1 MFIYSIK
8 LSYDG
13 TDFHG
18 WQFQPKV
25 ISVQGELNRVLS
37 ILLRTDIATTGAG
50 RTDAG
55 VHALGQVASF
65 LSPIEIDTYKF
76 KYSLN
81 VLLPSS
87 ISVKS
92 VELAPSGFNAR
103 FSAKSRSYL
112 YIVSREKDPFYH
124 RFSAR
129 VHHNLD
135 LRFLNKLSD
144 EFTGMHDFSALTK
157 NLKEQENTVCTV
169 SSARWRMFGNRFLFY
184 VSADRFLH
192 GMVRTMV
199 GTIMRTSKQEGSPK
213 DIKEILRSKDRSQ
226 AGEAFPSKG
235 LILYK
240 VGY

>member
-1 MFIYSIK
+1 MFVYSLV

-18 WQFQPKV
+18 WQVQPNV
-25 ISVQGELNRVLS
+25 RSVQGELNRVLS
-37 ILLRTDIATTGAG
+37 ILLRTNIATTGAG

-55 VHALGQVASF
+55 VHALGQVVSF
-65 LSPIEIDTYKF
+65 ISPIEIDTYKF
-76 KYSLN
+76 NYSLN

-87 ISVKS
+87 IAVKS
-92 VELAPSGFNAR
+92 IERAPAGFNAR

-112 YIVSREKDPFYH
+112 YVIGKEKDPFYD
-124 RFSAR
+124 RFTAY
-129 VHHNLD
+129 VHHNID
-135 LRFLNKLSD
+135 LKFLNKLSD

-169 SSARWRMFGNRFLFY
+169 SSARWRMFGNRFLFN

-199 GTIMRTSKQEGSPK
+199 GTILRTSKHEGSPK
-213 DIKEILRSKDRSQ
+213 DIKEILRSKDRAQ
-226 AGEAFPSKG
+226 AGEAFPAKG